1 MSAATVCPS
10 RLAMRSSVT
19 PAVAANSTG
28 IVGTKH
34 LFDSLSAPQEAQ
46 MGRAD
51 VALAIVT
58 NPTYPGYG
66 YWLSQGA
73 TSLWETWEGAR
84 FHPHS
89 SWNQ

>member
-1 MSAATVCPS
+1 MSCSNGLPQPPCHAIVCDAD
-10 RLAMRSSVT
+10 RCC
-19 PAVAANSTG
+19 NSTG

-73 TSLWETWEGAR
+73 TSLWETWEGVR